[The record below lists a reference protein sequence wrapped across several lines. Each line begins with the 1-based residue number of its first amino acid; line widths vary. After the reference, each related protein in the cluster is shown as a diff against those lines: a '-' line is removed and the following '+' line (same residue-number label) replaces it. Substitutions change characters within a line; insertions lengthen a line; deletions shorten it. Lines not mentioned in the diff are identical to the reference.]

1 MGHLFPGAGQ
11 PAATGAPQNQ
21 ALESLT
27 LSEYRE
33 AVVTAIRE
41 EDQDSARIAELLKSV
56 APWAEWPERFRQVL
70 MATLT
75 EEGNRMEAHK
85 ARVLR
90 GQLFR
95 DVDPGWPPLLPS
107 TLPPA
112 DRCLVERLR
121 MDLLG
126 RAPLGYGQRLLVDLR
141 TARTED

>member
-1 MGHLFPGAGQ
+1 M
-11 PAATGAPQNQ
+11 
-21 ALESLT
+21 
-27 LSEYRE
+27 
-33 AVVTAIRE
+33 TAIRE

-95 DVDPGWPPLLPS
+95 DVDPGWPPIFPS

-126 RAPLGYGQRLLVDLR
+126 RTPLGYGQRLLVDLR